1 MNGAFQPF
9 RLIKKR
15 ATGILY
21 VAMPDLLEY
30 YHKMRNEC
38 ATLKEEQMWCDLI
51 ENFSRMVIENKD
63 HDL

>member
-1 MNGAFQPF
+1 MNGVYQPF

-21 VAMPDLLEY
+21 VAMPDLLDY

-38 ATLKEEQMWCDLI
+38 VTLAEEQMWCDLI
-51 ENFSRMVIENKD
+51 ENLGKMVIENQN